1 MHRTIFFLLAAFFLA
16 IVPASSQD
24 IAAVSDSLT
33 TDSVQAEL
41 PFRVTLYSPDAHI
54 TLAIDLY
61 EESVN
66 VPGYEFFGPT
76 FGYMR
81 GDARQWMYGVWFVL
95 SAEIKENKA
104 ILRMS
109 NDSGAAS
116 QDVELRIMPDGT
128 YAYRA
133 LGTNEVS
140 RAEGRKLKKIQTKMT
155 FVKQQ

>member
-1 MHRTIFFLLAAFFLA
+1 MHRTIFFLLSALFFT
-16 IVPASSQD
+16 IIPASAQD
-24 IAAVSDSLT
+24 ITAVSDTLQA
-33 TDSVQAEL
+33 DSVQADR

-54 TLAIDLY
+54 TLALDLY

-155 FVKQQ
+155 FIKQQ

>member
-1 MHRTIFFLLAAFFLA
+1 MHRTIFFLLSALFFT
-16 IVPASSQD
+16 IIPASAQD
-24 IAAVSDSLT
+24 ITAVSDTLQA
-33 TDSVQAEL
+33 DSVQADR

-95 SAEIKENKA
+95 SAEIEDNKA

-116 QDVELRIMPDGT
+116 QDVELRILPDGT

-155 FVKQQ
+155 FIKQQ